1 MKIIGFLII
10 IFGLVFTIYTSIS
23 FFTQE
28 RILKVGT
35 VELTHSQPQYFS
47 WIPFI
52 GLAVMVFGV
61 YLILQAR
68 KKE

>member
-1 MKIIGFLII
+1 MKIIGLLIMML
-10 IFGLVFTIYTSIS
+10 GLAFTIFTSIS
-23 FFTQE
+23 FFTSKE
-28 RILKVGT
+28 VYSVGT

-47 WIPFI
+47 WTPFI

-68 KKE
+68 KRD

>member
-1 MKIIGFLII
+1 M
-10 IFGLVFTIYTSIS
+10 IFGLAFSIFTSIS
-23 FFTQE
+23 FFTSKE
-28 RILKVGT
+28 VYKVGT

>member
-1 MKIIGFLII
+1 M
-10 IFGLVFTIYTSIS
+10 IFGLAFSIFTSIS
-23 FFTQE
+23 FFTSKE
-28 RILKVGT
+28 VYKVGT

-68 KKE
+68 KTE